1 VTLPAEVFNT
11 GSQSNYTTTV
21 ACVGATPSG
30 STPGSTFTMPDAD
43 VVCTYTNARVARSL
57 ALSKTWVNGKNG
69 DAISVTTT
77 GLTSNATVSSTSSGG
92 NTTNGAPVSNAPGAT
107 VTLPAESFSTGA
119 QVNYT
124 TTVACTGAT
133 PSSTTLP
140 ATFTMPDNDV
150 TCTYT
155 NTRRSATLRL
165 VNVWINAVV
174 GDAINDAANGL
185 ANSAGA
191 ALSSTANAANETDLG
206 PIVTV
211 FAGEGATL
219 VQGAVTGSGQSY
231 LQSFSCTGNATPLA
245 VASLAIADA
254 DVAIVCTF
262 VNQRLAP
269 APAPP
274 PPELVPTMSEYAM
287 ALMAA
292 LMAAMGALALRGR
305 RRR

>member
-1 VTLPAEVFNT
+1 TTGLANNATIVSTSTGSNTDTGSPASNLPGAVVTLPAEVFNT

-124 TTVACTGAT
+124 TTVACSGAT

-165 VNVWINAVV
+165 VNVWINAIV

-191 ALSSTANAANETDLG
+191 ALSSTANTPNETDLG
-206 PIVTV
+206 PVITV
-211 FAGEGATL
+211 YAGEGASL
-219 VQGAVTGSGQSY
+219 VQG
-231 LQSFSCTGNATPLA
+231 
-245 VASLAIADA
+245 
-254 DVAIVCTF
+254 
-262 VNQRLAP
+262 
-269 APAPP
+269 
-274 PPELVPTMSEYAM
+274 LV
-287 ALMAA
+287 
-292 LMAAMGALALRGR
+292 
-305 RRR
+305 